1 MMGAV
6 PGQALSQPDPPSTI
20 RTEARADELRAPPPV
35 LGRPF
40 ALVVAYGAF
49 GAFFMP
55 FLAGTLLWLLNS
67 RRTPARWRNGWL
79 SNTLLAA
86 AATLFVVLCVNEIAG
101 LFQ

>member
-1 MMGAV
+1 MEKSWPYRGY
-6 PGQALSQPDPPSTI
+6 LLWLTFPPMS
-20 RTEARADELRAPPPV
+20 LLF

-79 SNTLLAA
+79 SNSLLTAA
-86 AATLFVVLCVNEIAG
+86 AALFVVLCVNEIIG
-101 LFQ
+101 LFE